1 MTTETRTVH
10 LALYDTLADWEIGY
24 VTAFVNRPW
33 WHPTDWSWQLRT
45 VAETADPIVTLGG
58 VRMVPDLTLDDLHPD
73 QSEMLVLPGAN
84 LWDTGGGSAFTT
96 KASEFLDAGRPVAA
110 ICGATFGMA
119 RDGLLDDRGHTSS
132 ALAYLAP
139 SGYRGAALYRDEPAV
154 TDGNVI
160 TAGTADPIEFAR
172 AIFERLDL
180 FGDKATDAWY
190 RLFKNSDASGY
201 FDLTP
206 A

>member
-1 MTTETRTVH
+1 MTHTVH

-24 VTAFVNRPW
+24 LAAFVNQPW
-33 WHPTDWSWQLRT
+33 WRPDWSWQLRT

-58 VRMVPDLTLDDLHPD
+58 VRMVPDLTLDALSADD
-73 QSEMLVLPGAN
+73 SEMLVLPGAT
-84 LWDTGGGSAFTT
+84 LWDQGGGSAFTT
-96 KASEFLDAGRPVAA
+96 KAREFLAADVPVAA

-119 RDGLLDDRGHTSS
+119 RDGLLDDRAHTSS
-132 ALAYLAP
+132 ALAYLEP
-139 SGYRGAALYRDEPAV
+139 SGYHGAALYRDELAV

-160 TAGTADPIEFAR
+160 TAGTANPIEFAR

-190 RLFKNSDASGY
+190 RLFAQGDSSGY
-201 FDLTP
+201 FELSP

>member
-1 MTTETRTVH
+1 MTTTRTVH

-24 VTAFVNRPW
+24 VTAFVNQPW
-33 WHPTDWSWQLRT
+33 WRNDWPWQLRT
-45 VAETADPIVTLGG
+45 VAETAAPIVTLGG
-58 VRMVPDLTLDDLHPD
+58 VRMIPDLTLETLGADD
-73 QSEMLVLPGAN
+73 SEMLVLPGAT
-84 LWDTGGGSAFTT
+84 LWDSGGGSAFTA
-96 KASEFLDAGRPVAA
+96 KAREFLDAGRPVAA

-119 RDGLLDDRGHTSS
+119 RDGLLDNRAHTSS
-132 ALAYLAP
+132 ALGYLEP
-139 SGYRGAALYRDEPAV
+139 SGYQGAALYRDEPAV

-160 TAGTADPIEFAR
+160 TAGTANPIEFAR

-190 RLFKNSDASGY
+190 RLFARGDASGY